1 MYIQHQCL
9 SRPGLYHTLPDFA
22 PISRFAPGEVKQL
35 ILGIETTLHNTPPP
49 HPFTATPSI
58 AAAMRRA
65 DSHREIIS
73 IPRDELT
80 NDLFVH
86 LWARD
91 DPYPLV
97 VTPIPGQKLLQYPW
111 TPKFFMGI
119 TGGTACNAQ
128 DCETVSQQRWATST
142 AYLVKNTIAGEFSN
156 SRFVPFYDFAI
167 CIWTHCTVSSRT
179 TLPRSCSRT
188 TLHFAISILI

>member
-1 MYIQHQCL
+1 MYIQHQCP

-22 PISRFAPGEVKQL
+22 PISRFAPGEVGQL

-80 NDLFVH
+80 NDIFVH

-128 DCETVSQQRWATST
+128 DCETGDIVPTTVGDFYSLFGKE
-142 AYLVKNTIAGEFSN
+142 YD
-156 SRFVPFYDFAI
+156 SRRVLKLKVCAI
-167 CIWTHCTVSSRT
+167 LRFRH
-179 TLPRSCSRT
+179 
-188 TLHFAISILI
+188 LHLDSLYGFL